1 MESISRRA
9 FLGRGVLAGT
19 VAATAAIAKPA
30 KAFAAPA
37 TGQTKATFIDLT
49 KCAGCGACVT
59 ACRTKNTNRYP
70 DPVDDIPVNWPTD
83 GFEDWQEQ
91 RDDTDKLTPYNWI
104 YVEQLEV
111 DGVSVNIPRRCM
123 HCDNPPCANLC
134 PFGVQEKTAEGAVVI
149 DHSGCM
155 GGAKCRDV
163 CAWGI
168 PQRQAGVGL
177 YLNVLPGIMGGGVM
191 YKCDMCADRLAAGG
205 VPACVEACPSGA
217 VTFGDQ
223 EEMRA
228 LARARTEEI
237 GGHLYGDA
245 ENGGTSTFYVSPVAF
260 DRIDTALSRKRIALS
275 KKNRTGV
282 PHMKPNVGNRLDTAN
297 DMALGMAL
305 GPVVGVAAAAIAAAK
320 IVKGDDAE

>member
-30 KAFAAPA
+30 KAVAAPA
-37 TGQTKATFIDLT
+37 TGRTKATFIDLT
-49 KCAGCGACVT
+49 MCAGCGACVT
-59 ACRTKNTNRYP
+59 ACRAENADRYP

-91 RDDTDKLTPYNWI
+91 RHDTDKLTPYNWI

-205 VPACVEACPSGA
+205 VPACVEACPNGA
-217 VTFGDQ
+217 VAFGDQ

-228 LARARTEEI
+228 LARARAEEI

-245 ENGGTSTFYVSPVAF
+245 ENGGTSTFYVSPVPF
-260 DRIDTALSRKRIALS
+260 DRIDAALSERRAGLPAKDGL
-275 KKNRTGV
+275 GV
-282 PHMKPNVGNRLDTAN
+282 PHMEPDVGNQLDTAN
-297 DMALGMAL
+297 ELALGMAI

-320 IVKGDDAE
+320 VVKGGDTE